1 MSLLRI
7 RKRTN
12 KLMAVMIL
20 ILALPGCRDVPVPR
34 PRGYFRIDFPP
45 KEYIS
50 SESNPLSHK
59 IPFLTEYPLYG
70 NLTSGEG
77 SNGEQGWFNIEF
89 PAFKAKIY
97 LTYKEIKNDLP
108 SLIEQTYTMNV
119 KNHISKA
126 DAINEEII
134 SNGSSNVFG
143 ILYDLKGNTASAVQF
158 YVTDSTKHYLRGSL
172 YFNAEPNADSL
183 STVVD
188 FLRKDIVHMIETLQ
202 WKAD

>member
-77 SNGEQGWFNIEF
+77 SNKRSIE
-89 PAFKAKIY
+89 
-97 LTYKEIKNDLP
+97 E
-108 SLIEQTYTMNV
+108 SC
-119 KNHISKA
+119 
-126 DAINEEII
+126 
-134 SNGSSNVFG
+134 
-143 ILYDLKGNTASAVQF
+143 
-158 YVTDSTKHYLRGSL
+158 R
-172 YFNAEPNADSL
+172 
-183 STVVD
+183 
-188 FLRKDIVHMIETLQ
+188 
-202 WKAD
+202 